1 MEEEKQTTGIKKY
14 FNIKLT
20 KWDVAAIIILIIFII
35 VVSIPTWFPQG
46 DCEVARAAYKC
57 DTFEIVMIENCNYWG
72 TFDCDTDADV
82 SLEQIEW
89 YIGNLCEMQN
99 KYHNTGLECS
109 NLKRACNQVVGEE
122 VC

>member
-20 KWDVAAIIILIIFII
+20 KWDITAIIILIIFII
-35 VVSIPTWFPQG
+35 LVSIPVWFPQG

-57 DTFEIVMIENCNYWG
+57 DTFETVMIENCNYWG

-99 KYHNTGLECS
+99 EYHNTGLECS
-109 NLKRACNQVVGEE
+109 NLKRACNQIVGEE